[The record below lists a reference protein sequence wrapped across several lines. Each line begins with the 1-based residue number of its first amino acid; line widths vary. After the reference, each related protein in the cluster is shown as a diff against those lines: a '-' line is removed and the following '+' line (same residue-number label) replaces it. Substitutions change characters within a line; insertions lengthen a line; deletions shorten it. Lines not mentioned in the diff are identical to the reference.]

1 MAAVTATGTRQFL
14 VFRLD
19 DEEFGVDIRK
29 ITTIV
34 EKSMSITRV
43 PNTPDFIKGV
53 INLRGEI
60 IPVIDSRIKFGM
72 PPVSYEEDARIIIIK
87 LEDIIA
93 GIIVEQVAEVIEL
106 NEENIENAANIGGSL
121 SMDYISGIGKTD
133 GRIVTI
139 LNLEKLISL
148 NN

>member
-1 MAAVTATGTRQFL
+1 MAAGTATGTKQFL

-29 ITTIV
+29 ITTII
-34 EKSMSITRV
+34 EKNLFITRV

-60 IPVIDSRIKFGM
+60 IPVIDSRIRFGM
-72 PPVSYEEDARIIIIK
+72 PSVPYTEDARIIIIK
-87 LEDIIA
+87 LEDIAA
-93 GIIVEQVAEVIEL
+93 GIIVDRVAEVIEL
-106 NEENIENAANIGGSL
+106 NEENIGNAVNITGSL
-121 SMDYISGIGKTD
+121 SEDYISGIGKLD
-133 GRIVTI
+133 NRIVTI
-139 LNLEKLISL
+139 LNLEKLIGL

>member
-121 SMDYISGIGKTD
+121 SMDYISGIGKAD